1 MKKIYSR
8 SEFEDARKQWAENM
22 HQDQSLRN
30 KALDV
35 FIEADRHN
43 WIHQTNW
50 LGEPSLQTPEDLIT
64 FQEIIFRTR
73 PDFLVEVGVA
83 WAGSL
88 LFYATIMESIG
99 HGQIIGIDIFIP
111 DDLKD
116 RIFSHSI
123 SKRIKLIQSSSIED
137 DSFREISGMIGE
149 NKNTMVHLDSD
160 HTEKHV
166 LQELKL
172 YSELVT
178 KGNYLVCG
186 DTIIDFLP
194 EQTHRP
200 REWGKINNPY
210 TALKK
215 FLSSNNRFVVDQSF
229 DMKRLMS
236 NQPGGYLRCIK

>member
-64 FQEIIFRTR
+64 FQEIIFRTK
-73 PDFLVEVGVA
+73 PDFLLEVGVA

-111 DDLKD
+111 DDLKG
-116 RIFSHSI
+116 RIFSHSV

-137 DSFREISGMIGE
+137 DSFREISGMIGK

-160 HTEKHV
+160 HTDEHV
-166 LQELKL
+166 FKELSM
-172 YSELVT
+172 YSELVS
-178 KGNYLVCG
+178 KENYLICG
-186 DTIIDFLP
+186 DTIIDFIP

-200 REWGKINNPY
+200 REWGKTNNPN
-210 TALKK
+210 TALKR
-215 FLSSNNRFVVDQSF
+215 FLKVNNRFEVDQTY
-229 DMKRLMS
+229 DKKRLMS

>member
-64 FQEIIFRTR
+64 FQEIIFRTK
-73 PDFLVEVGVA
+73 PDFLLEVGVA

-116 RIFSHSI
+116 RIFSHSV
-123 SKRIKLIQSSSIED
+123 SKRIKLIQSSSLLED
-137 DSFREISGMIGE
+137 SYRKIHNIIGG

-160 HTEKHV
+160 HTEEHV
-166 LQELKL
+166 FKELSM

-178 KGNYLVCG
+178 KENYLICG
-186 DTIIDFLP
+186 DTIIDFIP

-200 REWGKINNPY
+200 REWGKTNNPN
-210 TALKK
+210 TALKR
-215 FLSSNNRFVVDQSF
+215 FLKVNNRFEVDQTY
-229 DMKRLMS
+229 DKKRLMS

>member
-64 FQEIIFRTR
+64 FQEIIFRTK
-73 PDFLVEVGVA
+73 PDFLLEVGVA

-111 DDLKD
+111 DDLKG
-116 RIFSHSI
+116 RIFSHSV

-160 HTEKHV
+160 HTDEHV
-166 LQELKL
+166 FKELSM
-172 YSELVT
+172 YSELVS
-178 KGNYLVCG
+178 KENYLICG
-186 DTIIDFLP
+186 DTIIDFIP

-200 REWGKINNPY
+200 REWGKTNNPN
-210 TALKK
+210 TALKR
-215 FLSSNNRFVVDQSF
+215 FLKVNNRFEVDQTY
-229 DMKRLMS
+229 DKKRLMS

>member
-1 MKKIYSR
+1 M
-8 SEFEDARKQWAENM
+8 D
-22 HQDQSLRN
+22 QDQSLKN

-43 WIHQTNW
+43 WIHQTSW

-64 FQEIIFRTR
+64 FQEIIFRTK
-73 PDFLVEVGVA
+73 PDFLLEVGVA

-116 RIFSHSI
+116 RIFSHSV
-123 SKRIKLIQSSSIED
+123 SKRIKLIQSSSLLENSYQKINN
-137 DSFREISGMIGE
+137 IIGK

-160 HTEKHV
+160 HTEEHV
-166 LQELKL
+166 FKELSM

-178 KGNYLVCG
+178 KENYLICG
-186 DTIIDFLP
+186 DTIIDFIP

-200 REWGKINNPY
+200 REWGKTNNPN

-215 FLSSNNRFVVDQSF
+215 FLKVNNRFEVDRSY

>member
-64 FQEIIFRTR
+64 FQEIIFRTK
-73 PDFLVEVGVA
+73 PDFLLEVGVA

-111 DDLKD
+111 DDLKG
-116 RIFSHSI
+116 RIFSHSV

-137 DSFREISGMIGE
+137 DSFQEISGMIGK

-160 HTEKHV
+160 HTDEHV
-166 LQELKL
+166 FKELSM
-172 YSELVT
+172 YSELVS
-178 KGNYLVCG
+178 KENYLICG
-186 DTIIDFLP
+186 DTIIDFIP

-200 REWGKINNPY
+200 REWGKTNNPN
-210 TALKK
+210 TALKR
-215 FLSSNNRFVVDQSF
+215 FLKVNNRFEVDQTY
-229 DMKRLMS
+229 DKKRLMS